1 VAKGQLAI
9 LPEGDGR
16 KSERRVVNLA
26 ARLRDPGATVSEV
39 EVQNLSCDGFM
50 AHGDLILEP
59 GSQVWLKLGGL
70 EPQNCRVVWVEE
82 GKAGFEFATPLHAAT
97 VELIVAAGRKAIPRG
112 HFGPQANG
120 GQR

>member
-1 VAKGQLAI
+1 MAKGQLAI

-16 KSERRVVNLA
+16 RSERRILNLA
-26 ARLRDPGATVSEV
+26 ARLRDPGATVSDV

-50 AHGDLILEP
+50 AQGDLQLEP
-59 GSQVWLKLGGL
+59 GSQVWLRLGGL
-70 EPQNCRVVWVEE
+70 EPQSCRVVWVEE
-82 GKAGFEFATPLHAAT
+82 GKAGFEFTTPLHAAT

-112 HFGPQANG
+112 HFGPQANA